1 MSHFGLLFDA
11 ALPTPGAHNMT
22 TANTGTASNVFA
34 GMLLCR
40 DHCAVL
46 QGIVV
51 VMPYFEACEL
61 LEYAT

>member
-1 MSHFGLLFDA
+1 M
-11 ALPTPGAHNMT
+11 TP
-22 TANTGTASNVFA
+22 ANTTTASNVFA

-40 DHCAVL
+40 QLHRVL

-51 VMPYFEACEL
+51 PVPYFEAREL